1 MLELRRIGEQQFPV
15 DDYSVILGFEFR
27 RTVKMPVIL
36 EFGFRRTVK
45 IPVVLEFVFH
55 IHSLWPDSQLPLS
68 GFWPGHFV
76 TLLTGTIAAIASYPY
91 RPWPDSPV
99 LIFLLH

>member
-1 MLELRRIGEQQFPV
+1 
-15 DDYSVILGFEFR
+15 
-27 RTVKMPVIL
+27 MPVIL

-55 IHSLWPDSQLPLS
+55 IHSLWPDSRLPLS
-68 GFWPGHFV
+68 EFSPRQFV

-91 RPWPDSPV
+91 RPWPD
-99 LIFLLH
+99 